1 MVTDGCG
8 NDFTTPV
15 TVTVRSASLYIYPD
29 LRIRAC
35 PDAGTIINL
44 SKYIDTLDVTD
55 ITWSPPID
63 NNGRIAAS
71 AIASSGVR
79 TFTYTI
85 SNPCITDLK
94 RKIYLETLKPGRMR
108 PLRDTVEI
116 CYETAEAVQ
125 INQIFGIDAGEGTWS
140 YFSQTTGDVDAYVK
154 KSTTYGGAVTMNGK
168 AIYESAIG
176 YYTYHGMTDAKKVE
190 FIYTPAI
197 GSCLKGKTFKVVIIL
212 YSEL

>member
-1 MVTDGCG
+1 V
-8 NDFTTPV
+8 
-15 TVTVRSASLYIYPD
+15 
-29 LRIRAC
+29 
-35 PDAGTIINL
+35 
-44 SKYIDTLDVTD
+44 
-55 ITWSPPID
+55 WSPPIAVD
-63 NNGRIAAS
+63 GSIAAS
-71 AIASSGVR
+71 AIASPGVR

-85 SNPCITDLK
+85 SNPCVTDLK

-154 KSTTYGGAVTMNGK
+154 KSTSSTYGGAVIMNGK

-176 YYTYHGMTDAKKVE
+176 YYAYHGMTDAKKVE
-190 FIYTPAI
+190 FICTPAT
-197 GSCLKGKTFKVVIIL
+197 GSCLDGKTFKTVIIL
-212 YSEL
+212 IKL